1 MTESVEFITVGTNF
15 QLTEEE
21 ARGAVLY
28 DLWRAARQ
36 VIDNYDVSQDL
47 NKSIQTMLE
56 LLDRDFYEK

>member
-21 ARGAVLY
+21 ARGASLY

-56 LLDRDFYEK
+56 LLDRDFYKK

>member
-21 ARGAVLY
+21 ARGAALY
-28 DLWRAARQ
+28 DLWRATRQ